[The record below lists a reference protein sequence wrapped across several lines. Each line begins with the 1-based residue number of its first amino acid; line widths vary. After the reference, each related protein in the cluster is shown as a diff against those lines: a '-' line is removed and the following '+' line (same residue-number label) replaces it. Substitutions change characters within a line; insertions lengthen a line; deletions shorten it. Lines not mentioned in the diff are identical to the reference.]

1 MDYKDYNFG
10 NLQYPCSCTKT
21 VNDTGHRNESTLRK
35 IYRMMGNYQPSPSN
49 KLWFSTAKKLIIN
62 EEENTEKNLEFQIGI
77 EPSTFRTQKN
87 INVKTKNRSK
97 WMLEVKHPC
106 KRVQINKSDVFFFKA
121 PVRIKTFLLPVIEA
135 NCTRFSPK
143 PVRRQ
148 KEYAKK
154 CSVSLRDAWKKKGK
168 PFLRDCSLRWKEV
181 IIVFGEA
188 C

>member
-1 MDYKDYNFG
+1 MKA
-10 NLQYPCSCTKT
+10 LCSLVFCQ
-21 VNDTGHRNESTLRK
+21 SLRK

-77 EPSTFRTQKN
+77 EPSTFRTQK
-87 INVKTKNRSK
+87 ITRVKTKNRSK

-106 KRVQINKSDVFFFKA
+106 KRVQINKSDVFSFKA
-121 PVRIKTFLLPVIEA
+121 SVRIKTFLLPVIEA
-135 NCTRFSPK
+135 NCTRFSLK

-154 CSVSLRDAWKKKGK
+154 CSVSLRDAWKKKRWTIFK
-168 PFLRDCSLRWKEV
+168 RLCSLRWKEV

>member
-1 MDYKDYNFG
+1 MIQGTEMKA
-10 NLQYPCSCTKT
+10 LCSLVFCQ
-21 VNDTGHRNESTLRK
+21 SLRK
-35 IYRMMGNYQPSPSN
+35 IYHMMGNYQPSPSN
-49 KLWFSTAKKLIIN
+49 KLWSSTAKKLIIN